1 MPPFDGLNIVI
12 ASIVGGVVLLYIIF
26 AAIIHRS
33 FRIKLQSGNGLEVY
47 KETAKRNETSA
58 IDNRKRIYYTTEP
71 CNLIINQYNQFE
83 EQKNSE
89 QIKYFTFTS
98 RKHALGFR
106 RFLRVV
112 SIIFFTLGLIVFL
125 VSAALLIAEF
135 CTTEKLVTIGF
146 FANIPQ
152 IVEFLM
158 SYNTLIVSFGV
169 ALISFI
175 TIKLISS
182 SLRTYKVCE
191 PFYLEKLNMDEVARA
206 FEPIRIKVKVN
217 AKNS

>member
-1 MPPFDGLNIVI
+1 MPPFEMLNIIV

-26 AAIIHRS
+26 ACLIHRS

-47 KETAKRNETSA
+47 RDTAKRKETSA
-58 IDNRKRIYYTTEP
+58 LDNRKRIYYTTEP
-71 CNLIINQYNQFE
+71 CTLVVNQYNQFE

-89 QIKYFTFTS
+89 QIKYFVFTS
-98 RKHALGFR
+98 KKHALGFR

-112 SIIFFTLGLIVFL
+112 SYVFFFLALIVFL
-125 VSAALLIAEF
+125 VSAGLLIAEF
-135 CTTEKLVTIGF
+135 FTTEKLVTIGF
-146 FANIPQ
+146 FAQIPQ

-169 ALISFI
+169 AIISLITIRLISA
-175 TIKLISS
+175 
-182 SLRTYKVCE
+182 SLRTYRICE
-191 PFYLEKLNMDEVARA
+191 PFYLERLNMDEVARA

-217 AKNS
+217 AKNN